1 MKRFPIGLTIAAVL
15 AFAILITLGVWQL
28 DRLKQTNAN
37 RAAVAALSQTPAR
50 PLALV
55 LAEQTHGDHAR
66 IETDCLSPSAPE
78 PTTYR
83 YALPGGGVGWR
94 LLTMC
99 RLNGTHY
106 DGVLLDRG
114 LVTRLAGA
122 MAPATIEFSPPA
134 HVTGILRKLGA
145 KPMFGDDMPS
155 SGTAAPTVRV
165 IDAAAVSHIATR
177 SGLKSPAPWY
187 VVVESETPPV
197 AGVAPSPVTE
207 DTPRDNFGYALT
219 WFGLAL
225 ALAGVWG
232 AFVWR
237 RVRGVA

>member
-1 MKRFPIGLTIAAVL
+1 MKRFPIGLTIAATV
-15 AFAILITLGVWQL
+15 AFAILLALGFWQL

-37 RAAVAALSQTPAR
+37 RAAVAALSHTPAR
-50 PLALV
+50 PLETV
-55 LAEQTHGDHAR
+55 LLDPPHADHAR
-66 IETDCLSPSAPE
+66 VDVSCLPSPRPA

-83 YALPGGGVGWR
+83 YALPGGVVGWR

-99 RLNGTHY
+99 HLGAGPY

-114 LVTRLAGA
+114 LVTRLGGA
-122 MAPATIEFSPPA
+122 MAPGPLAFPPPD

-145 KPMFGDDMPS
+145 KPLFNDTMS
-155 SGTAAPTVRV
+155 SGAAATPTVRV
-165 IDAAAVSHIATR
+165 IDPAGVASVAAR
-177 SGLKSPAPWY
+177 SGVDRPAPWY
-187 VVVESETPPV
+187 VVVEQETPAAP
-197 AGVAPSPVTE
+197 GVIPSPVTE

-237 RVRGVA
+237 RVRPE